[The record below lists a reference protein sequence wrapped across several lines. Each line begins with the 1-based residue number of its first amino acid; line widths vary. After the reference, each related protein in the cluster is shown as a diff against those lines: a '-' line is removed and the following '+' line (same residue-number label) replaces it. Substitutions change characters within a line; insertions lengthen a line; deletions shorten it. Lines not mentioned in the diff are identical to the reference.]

1 MVDDPLIVHHDFIE
15 RRKLRLP
22 ADVRE
27 EPRIEAKTSVDQQS
41 TDVHVSYCCS
51 RMSKDFTIFLWLLKL
66 GALANIYFFVS
77 TLALKSGA
85 TDPHIIIPAQI
96 LFAVSAYRCVF
107 PNRYKDNIVLH
118 ATVLSSTLVTRTL
131 ATLVEVA
138 WIYQFSHVIRSLNVE
153 HVGWVDALSWLMF
166 LEVIVSQIFVWFAI
180 LSGRLSPYFYEE
192 LGWAVIFVANTIAS
206 AYLYTSLDSFGGR
219 ETLLQL
225 NLLFG
230 VVYLPW
236 QIIHLRSLRAD
247 ARTHEDTADPVPPLT
262 LELLANG
269 FSKALHQ
276 RNRATDASSWG
287 GIVGLTWMTAYWAT
301 LIPYWIHQVVQI
313 AAVR

>member
-1 MVDDPLIVHHDFIE
+1 
-15 RRKLRLP
+15 
-22 ADVRE
+22 
-27 EPRIEAKTSVDQQS
+27 
-41 TDVHVSYCCS
+41 
-51 RMSKDFTIFLWLLKL
+51 MSKDFTIFLWLLKL
-66 GALANIYFFVS
+66 GALANIYFFAS

-153 HVGWVDALSWLMF
+153 HVGWVDALSWLML
-166 LEVIVSQIFVWFAI
+166 LEVVVSQIFVWFAI
-180 LSGRLSPYFYEE
+180 LSGRLLPYFYEE
-192 LGWAVIFVANTIAS
+192 LGWAVIFVANTVAS
-206 AYLYTSLDSFGGR
+206 AYLYTSLESFGGR

-225 NLLFG
+225 NLFFG
-230 VVYLPW
+230 GVYLPW
-236 QIIHLRSLRAD
+236 QVIHLRTLRAD
-247 ARTHEDTADPVPPLT
+247 ARTHEGMAEARPRVTR
-262 LELLANG
+262 ELLASG
-269 FSKALHQ
+269 LSRAF
-276 RNRATDASSWG
+276 RETNRATDAKSWG

-301 LIPYWIHQVVQI
+301 LIPYWIHLVVHI
-313 AAVR
+313 AGAQ